1 VSTQPPTRL
10 ASEDVII
17 SAPMSYTG
25 SARRIMRIRHRAEG
39 DGSRVGIAVLAVLLV
54 LVVWVFVTV
63 WYLVWGIWLVG
74 YRVVRRGSRKRRVEA
89 MRHRE
94 LLGTIQGSAAASA
107 AAIVAATSARGVS
120 GPAPTATVCPSTER
134 IGDVDRDS
142 AIDELRGHMLAGRLT
157 AVEFEERL
165 GSVHAARTWADL
177 GALRG
182 DLPMSP

>member
-63 WYLVWGIWLVG
+63 WYLVWGIWLVP
-74 YRVVRRGSRKRRVEA
+74 YRVVRRGSRTVTSTETARLTNFADTCSRADLPRWSSRSV
-89 MRHRE
+89 
-94 LLGTIQGSAAASA
+94 
-107 AAIVAATSARGVS
+107 SARCTQRGRGQIS
-120 GPAPTATVCPSTER
+120 ER
-134 IGDVDRDS
+134 S
-142 AIDELRGHMLAGRLT
+142 EAICR
-157 AVEFEERL
+157 
-165 GSVHAARTWADL
+165 
-177 GALRG
+177 
-182 DLPMSP
+182 